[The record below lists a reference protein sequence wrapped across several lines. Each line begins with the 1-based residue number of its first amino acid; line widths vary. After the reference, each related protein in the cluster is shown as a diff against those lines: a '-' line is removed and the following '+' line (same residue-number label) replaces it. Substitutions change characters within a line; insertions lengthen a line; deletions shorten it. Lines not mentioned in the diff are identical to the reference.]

1 MCAWLWVVLHISIM
15 TGQIV
20 CMVVGGVAY
29 LYHDG
34 ADCVPGLSVSLEVKG
49 IFDCLTPL
57 FVSPSG
63 LGQ

>member
-1 MCAWLWVVLHISIM
+1 
-15 TGQIV
+15 
-20 CMVVGGVAY
+20 MVVGGVAY

-49 IFDCLTPL
+49 IFDCLTLL